1 MKRSWTNEPLL
12 KFKIMAIPPYVN
24 KLNEN
29 NQKELDEL
37 LREDIAIFEKVT
49 HNFIVS

>member
-29 NQKELDEL
+29 IEGRLETECL
-37 LREDIAIFEKVT
+37 IF
-49 HNFIVS
+49 IL